1 MKKYHF
7 HPDNLVIITNEEK
20 IYIEKVS
27 LAKLDFQKD
36 PIYPIEHSTEF
47 QYIMGY
53 GTRNFN
59 KGDMISFSD
68 EQRQELDDLINNID
82 IYINKKNI
90 RDNLDPSVWEIPEDM
105 KVYVAPTTTTLAP
118 EA

>member
-68 EQRQELDDLINNID
+68 EQRPELDDLINNID

-105 KVYVAPTTTTLAP
+105 KVYVALTTTTLAP